1 MKRTLVCCH
10 PYDKS
15 LNAAIKN
22 AIVDVHKKVDVQLKV
37 FDLYESQFNPV
48 MSQKELRE
56 FSRARTKEG
65 IHIEN
70 LDPMAVEMAREIN
83 ESDELI
89 LLFPIWWELMPAQM
103 KGFIDKV
110 VFPGLFYTN
119 VSEFKMKAVSD
130 KLKKVTVITTMN
142 TPNLLYRILYGSS
155 INFALKYGTFRKL
168 GVKTYCWMNLSSV
181 KFKSQN
187 KRQEYLKQIEK
198 VFTSTHRHGLV
209 FTPTAS

>member
-15 LNAAIKN
+15 LNAAIKS
-22 AIVDVHKKVDVQLKV
+22 AIIDVHKKNDVQLKV

-48 MSQKELRE
+48 MSQKELQE

-70 LDPMAVEMAREIN
+70 LDPMAVAMAREIN

-110 VFPGLFYTN
+110 VFPGLFYKN
-119 VSEFKMKAVSD
+119 VSEFKMKSISD

-142 TPNLLYRILYGSS
+142 TPNILYQIKYGSS
-155 INFALKYGTFRKL
+155 INFALKNGTFKKL
-168 GVKTYCWMNLSSV
+168 GVKKYRWLNLSSV
-181 KFKSQN
+181 KFKSHN

-198 VFTSTHRHGLV
+198 VFMSTHRRDLAL
-209 FTPTAS
+209 TPAS

>member
-15 LNAAIKN
+15 LNAAIKS
-22 AIVDVHKKVDVQLKV
+22 AIMEVHKKIDVQFKV

-56 FSRARTKEG
+56 FSRARMKCG
-65 IHIEN
+65 INIEN

-110 VFPGLFYTN
+110 IFPGLFYTN
-119 VSEFKMKAVSD
+119 VGEFRMKPVSD
-130 KLKKVTVITTMN
+130 TLKKVTVITTMN
-142 TPNLLYRILYGSS
+142 TPNILYRIMYGSS
-155 INFALKYGTFRKL
+155 INFALKYGTFKKL
-168 GVKTYCWMNLSSV
+168 GVKRYRWMNLSSV
-181 KFKSQN
+181 KFKSQS
-187 KRQEYLKQIEK
+187 KRLEYLNQIEIAFK
-198 VFTSTHRHGLV
+198 STHC
-209 FTPTAS
+209 

>member
-15 LNAAIKN
+15 LNTAIKSV
-22 AIVDVHKKVDVQLKV
+22 IIKVHKNNEMQLKV
-37 FDLYESQFNPV
+37 YDLYESQFNPV
-48 MSQKELRE
+48 LTQKELRE

-65 IHIEN
+65 INIEN
-70 LDPMAVEMAREIN
+70 LDPIAVEMAHEIN

-89 LLFPIWWELMPAQM
+89 LLFPIWWEQMPAQM

-119 VSEFKMKAVSD
+119 ESEFKMKAVSN

-142 TPNLLYRILYGSS
+142 TPNILYRIKYGNS
-155 INFALKYGTFRKL
+155 INFALKYGTFKKL
-168 GVKTYCWMNLSSV
+168 GVHKYHWINLSSI
-181 KFKSQN
+181 KFISQN
-187 KRQEYLKQIEK
+187 QRQEYLAQIEK
-198 VFTSTHRHGLV
+198 AFNRHN
-209 FTPTAS
+209 S

>member
-15 LNAAIKN
+15 LNAAIKSV
-22 AIVDVHKKVDVQLKV
+22 IIDVHKKNDVQLKV
-37 FDLYESQFNPV
+37 FDLYERKFNPV

-65 IHIEN
+65 INIEN
-70 LDPMAVEMAREIN
+70 LDPMAVEMAQEIN

-89 LLFPIWWELMPAQM
+89 LLFPIWWEQMPAQM

-119 VSEFKMKAVSD
+119 VSEFKMKAISD
-130 KLKKVTVITTMN
+130 KLKKITVITTMN
-142 TPNLLYRILYGSS
+142 TPNILYRIMYGSS
-155 INFALKYGTFRKL
+155 INFALKYGTFKKL
-168 GVKTYCWMNLSSV
+168 GVKMYHWMNLSSI
-181 KFKSQN
+181 KFVSQN
-187 KRQEYLKQIEK
+187 KRREYLNRIEK
-198 VFTSTHRHGLV
+198 TFTPTHPRDMTL
-209 FTPTAS
+209 TPTAS

>member
-15 LNAAIKN
+15 LNAAIKS
-22 AIVDVHKKVDVQLKV
+22 AIINVHKKNDVQLKV

-70 LDPMAVEMAREIN
+70 LDPMAVEMAQEIN

-119 VSEFKMKAVSD
+119 VSEFKMKAVSNN
-130 KLKKVTVITTMN
+130 LKKVTVITTMN
-142 TPNLLYRILYGSS
+142 TPSLLYRIMYGSS

-168 GVKTYCWMNLSSV
+168 GVKTYRWMNLSSV

>member
-15 LNAAIKN
+15 LNAAIKS
-22 AIVDVHKKVDVQLKV
+22 AIIAVHKKNDVQLKV

-48 MSQKELRE
+48 MSQKELQE

-70 LDPMAVEMAREIN
+70 LDPMAVEMAQEIN

-110 VFPGLFYTN
+110 VFPGLFYKN
-119 VSEFKMKAVSD
+119 VSEFKMKSISD
-130 KLKKVTVITTMN
+130 KLKKVTVT
-142 TPNLLYRILYGSS
+142 
-155 INFALKYGTFRKL
+155 NFAL
-168 GVKTYCWMNLSSV
+168 
-181 KFKSQN
+181 
-187 KRQEYLKQIEK
+187 
-198 VFTSTHRHGLV
+198 
-209 FTPTAS
+209 